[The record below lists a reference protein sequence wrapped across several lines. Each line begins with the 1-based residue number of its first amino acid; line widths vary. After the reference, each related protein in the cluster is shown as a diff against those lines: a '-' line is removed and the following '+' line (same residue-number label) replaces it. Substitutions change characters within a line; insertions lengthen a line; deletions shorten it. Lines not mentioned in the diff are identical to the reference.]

1 MAKFET
7 YLKNRA
13 AFVEKGLETE
23 LKKIKNAPQI
33 IIDAMAYSLQAG
45 GKRLRPIL
53 TLATAEVFGADKKDI
68 LPAACAVEM
77 LHTYSLIHDDLPAMD
92 NDSLRRGRPTN
103 HKVFGED
110 LAILAGD
117 GLLTYAF
124 ETLSN
129 LSNNKKIK
137 PQNLALAIK
146 SLANFGGVS
155 GMIGGQVADIF
166 AEGILDGKSKRAQI
180 LLKNKLF
187 KGSKMP
193 QYFLLPKESKEVSA
207 AALLTYIHANK
218 TGALITT
225 AVEIGALLAGANGN
239 NLKNIK
245 TYASKI
251 GFAFQVVD
259 DILDAT
265 ATAKQLGKS
274 NSDAANKKLT
284 FVILYGLDEA
294 KIAAQKAVESAI
306 KALNNLKGVNKE
318 KLAPL
323 YDLANF
329 FLSRSY

>member
-1 MAKFET
+1 MKFEQ
-7 YLKNRA
+7 YLKTSA
-13 AFVEKGLETE
+13 AFVEKGLAAE

-33 IIDAMAYSLQAG
+33 IIDAMVYSLQAG
-45 GKRLRPIL
+45 GKRLRPVL
-53 TLATAEVFGADKKDI
+53 TLTAAEIFGANKKDI

-129 LSNNKKIK
+129 LENNKNIK
-137 PQNLALAIK
+137 PRNLALAVN
-146 SLANFGGVS
+146 SVARFGGVR

-187 KGSKMP
+187 KGSKTP
-193 QYFLLPKESKEVSA
+193 QYFLLPKESNEVSA
-207 AALLTYIHANK
+207 SALLAYIHANK

-225 AVEIGALLAGANGN
+225 AVEVGALLAGAEGS

-245 TYASKI
+245 SYAQKI

-274 NSDAANKKLT
+274 NSDAENKKLT
-284 FVILYGLDEA
+284 FVTLYGLEEA
-294 KIAAQKAVESAI
+294 KAAAQKTIKEAH
-306 KALNNLKGVNKE
+306 KALNNLKNVNKE
-318 KLAPL
+318 KVRPL
-323 YDLANF
+323 HDLADF

>member
-1 MAKFET
+1 MSKFKT

-13 AFVEKGLETE
+13 DFVEKGLKAE

-92 NDSLRRGRPTN
+92 NDSLRRGRHTN
-103 HKVFGED
+103 HKVYGED

-146 SLANFGGVS
+146 SLANLGGVS

-166 AEGILDGKSKRAQI
+166 AEGILEGKSKRAQI

-187 KGSKMP
+187 KGSKAP
-193 QYFLLPKESKEVSA
+193 QYFLLPKECKEVSA
-207 AALLTYIHANK
+207 SALLTYIHANK

-225 AVEIGALLAGANGN
+225 AVEIGALLAGATGE

-245 TYASKI
+245 TYAGTI
-251 GFAFQVVD
+251 GFAFQVVE

-265 ATAKQLGKS
+265 APAKQLGKS
-274 NSDAANKKLT
+274 NSDAENKKLT
-284 FVILYGLDEA
+284 FVTLYGLDTA
-294 KIAAQKAVESAI
+294 KLAAKKAVESAI
-306 KALNNLKGVNKE
+306 KALNNLKGVKKE
-318 KLAPL
+318 KLVPL
-323 YDLANF
+323 YDLASF

>member
-1 MAKFET
+1 MKFEN
-7 YLKNRA
+7 YLKTRA
-13 AFVEKGLETE
+13 SFIEKGLAAE

-45 GKRLRPIL
+45 GKRLRPVL
-53 TLATAEVFGADKKDI
+53 TLTVAEIFGANKKDI

-103 HKVFGED
+103 HKVYGED

-129 LSNNKKIK
+129 LENNKNIK
-137 PQNLALAIK
+137 PHNLALDVN
-146 SLANFGGVS
+146 SLARFGGVR
-155 GMIGGQVADIF
+155 GMRGGQVADIF
-166 AEGILDGKSKRAQI
+166 AEGILEGKSKRAQI

-187 KGSKMP
+187 KGEKMP
-193 QYFLLPKESKEVSA
+193 HYFLLPKESKEISA
-207 AALLTYIHANK
+207 SALLAYIHANK

-225 AVEIGALLAGANGN
+225 AVEVGALLAGAEGS

-245 TYASKI
+245 SYARKI

-274 NSDAANKKLT
+274 NSDADNKKLT
-284 FVILYGLDEA
+284 FVTLYGLDEA
-294 KIAAQKAVESAI
+294 KLAAQKTIKEAH
-306 KALNNLKGVNKE
+306 KALNNLKNVNKE
-318 KLAPL
+318 KVQPL
-323 YDLANF
+323 HDLADF

>member
-1 MAKFET
+1 MVNFET
-7 YLKNRA
+7 YLKTRA
-13 AFVEKGLETE
+13 AFVEKGLKAEI
-23 LKKIKNAPQI
+23 KKIKNAPQI
-33 IIDAMAYSLQAG
+33 IIDAMAYSLEAG
-45 GKRLRPIL
+45 GKRLRPVL
-53 TLATAEVFGADKKDI
+53 TLAAAEIFGADKKDI

-103 HKVFGED
+103 HKVYGED

-129 LSNNKKIK
+129 LQNNKNIK
-137 PQNLALAIK
+137 AKNLNLAIN
-146 SLANFGGVS
+146 SLARFGGIR

-166 AEGILDGKSKRAQI
+166 AEGILDGKSKRAQG

-193 QYFLLPKESKEVSA
+193 HYFLLPKESKEISA
-207 AALLTYIHANK
+207 AALLNYIHANK

-225 AVEIGALLAGANGN
+225 AVEVGALLAGAEGN

-245 TYASKI
+245 NYAAKI
-251 GFAFQVVD
+251 GFAFQVID

-274 NSDAANKKLT
+274 NSDAENRKLT
-284 FVILYGLDEA
+284 FVTLYGLEEA
-294 KIAAQKAVESAI
+294 KLAAQKAVKEAH
-306 KALNNLKGVNKE
+306 KALNNLKNISKE
-318 KLAPL
+318 KTAPL
-323 YDLANF
+323 HDLADF

>member
-1 MAKFET
+1 MKKFES
-7 YLKNRA
+7 YLKTRA
-13 AFVEKGLETE
+13 AFVEKGIKSE

-33 IIDAMAYSLQAG
+33 IIDAMAYSLEAG

-53 TLATAEVFGADKKDI
+53 TLAVAEIFGADKKDI

-103 HKVFGED
+103 HKVYGED

-129 LSNNKKIK
+129 LQNNKNIK
-137 PQNLALAIK
+137 PQNLVLAIN
-146 SLANFGGVS
+146 SLARFGGVR
-155 GMIGGQVADIF
+155 GMIGGQVSDIF
-166 AEGILDGKSKRAQI
+166 AEGILEGKSKRAQM

-187 KGSKMP
+187 KGSRMP
-193 QYFLLPKESKEVSA
+193 HYFLLPKESKEISA
-207 AALLTYIHANK
+207 SALLSYIHSNK

-225 AVEIGALLAGANGN
+225 AVEIGALLAGTEGN
-239 NLKNIK
+239 NLKNIRN
-245 TYASKI
+245 YASKI

-274 NSDAANKKLT
+274 NSDAENKKLT
-284 FVILYGLDEA
+284 FVTLYGLEEA
-294 KIAAQKAVESAI
+294 KKAAKKAI
-306 KALNNLKGVNKE
+306 KEAEKALDNLTGVTKE
-318 KLAPL
+318 KLTPL
-323 YDLANF
+323 YDLAGF
-329 FLSRSY
+329 FLNRSY

>member
-1 MAKFET
+1 MGKFDT
-7 YLKNRA
+7 HLKKYTS
-13 AFVEKGLETE
+13 FVEKGLKAEI
-23 LKKIKNAPQI
+23 KKIKNAPQI
-33 IIDAMAYSLQAG
+33 IIDAMAYSLEAG
-45 GKRLRPIL
+45 GKRLRPVL
-53 TLATAEVFGADKKDI
+53 TLATAEIFGADKKDI

-103 HKVFGED
+103 HKVYGTD

-129 LSNNKKIK
+129 LQNNKKIK
-137 PQNLALAIK
+137 PQNLNFAIN
-146 SLANFGGVS
+146 SLARFGGVR

-166 AEGILDGKSKRAQI
+166 AEGILEGKSKRAQI

-187 KGSKMP
+187 KGSRLP
-193 QYFLLPKESKEVSA
+193 HYFLLPKESKEISA
-207 AALLTYIHANK
+207 AALLNYIHTNK

-225 AVEIGALLAGANGN
+225 AVEVGALLGGAEGI

-245 TYASKI
+245 NYASKI

-265 ATAKQLGKS
+265 VTAKQLGKS
-274 NSDAANKKLT
+274 NSDAENKKLT
-284 FVILYGLDEA
+284 FVTLYGLEES
-294 KIAAQKAVESAI
+294 KKAAQKAVQEAH
-306 KALNNLKGVNKE
+306 KALDNLKNVVKE
-318 KLAPL
+318 KTVLLHELA
-323 YDLANF
+323 DF

>member
-1 MAKFET
+1 MSKFEN
-7 YLKNRA
+7 YLKTRA
-13 AFVEKGLETE
+13 AFVEKGLSTE
-23 LKKIKNAPQI
+23 IKKIKNAPQI
-33 IIDAMAYSLQAG
+33 IIDAMAYSLKAG
-45 GKRLRPIL
+45 GKRLRPVL
-53 TLATAEVFGADKKDI
+53 TLATAEIFGADKKDI

-103 HKVFGED
+103 HKVYGED

-129 LSNNKKIK
+129 LENNKKIK
-137 PQNLALAIK
+137 PQNLVLAVN
-146 SLANFGGVS
+146 SLARFGGVR

-166 AEGILDGKSKRAQI
+166 AEGILEGKSKRAQI

-187 KGSKMP
+187 KGSKTP

-207 AALLTYIHANK
+207 AALLAYIHANK

-225 AVEIGALLAGANGN
+225 AVEIGALLAGAEGS

-245 TYASKI
+245 NYAQKI

-274 NSDAANKKLT
+274 NSDAENKKLT
-284 FVILYGLDEA
+284 FVTLYGLEEA
-294 KIAAQKAVESAI
+294 KHAAQKTVQEAH
-306 KALNNLKGVNKE
+306 KALNNLKNIDEAKVQ
-318 KLAPL
+318 PL
-323 YDLANF
+323 HNVADF

>member
-13 AFVEKGLETE
+13 AFVENGLRSE

-45 GKRLRPIL
+45 GKRLRPVL
-53 TLATAEVFGADKKDI
+53 TLAAAEVFGADKKDI

-103 HKVFGED
+103 HKVYGED

-129 LSNNKKIK
+129 LGNNKKIK
-137 PQNLALAIK
+137 PQNLVLAIK

-166 AEGILDGKSKRAQI
+166 AEGILDGKSKRAQV

-187 KGSKMP
+187 KGSKAP
-193 QYFLLPKESKEVSA
+193 QYFLLPKEGKEVSA
-207 AALLTYIHANK
+207 AALLAYIHANK

-225 AVEIGALLAGANGN
+225 AVEIGALLAGATGN

-245 TYASKI
+245 TYAGKI

-274 NSDAANKKLT
+274 NSDAENKKLT
-284 FVILYGLDEA
+284 FVTLYGIDEA
-294 KIAAQKAVESAI
+294 KIAAKKAVESAT
-306 KALNNLKGVNKE
+306 KALDNLKGVNKE

-323 YDLANF
+323 YDVANF

>member
-13 AFVEKGLETE
+13 AFVEKGLNSE

-53 TLATAEVFGADKKDI
+53 TLATAEVFGAEKKDI

-103 HKVFGED
+103 HKVYGED

-146 SLANFGGVS
+146 SLSNYGGVS

-166 AEGILDGKSKRAQI
+166 AEGILEGKSKRAQI

-187 KGSKMP
+187 KGSKAP

-207 AALLTYIHANK
+207 SALLTYIHANK

-225 AVEIGALLAGANGN
+225 AVEIGALLAGATGD

-274 NSDAANKKLT
+274 NSDAENKKLT
-284 FVILYGLDEA
+284 FVTLYGLDSA
-294 KIAAQKAVESAI
+294 KIAAQKAVESAV
-306 KALNNLKGVNKE
+306 KALNNLKGVKKE
-318 KLAPL
+318 KLVPL
-323 YDLANF
+323 YDLASF

>member
-1 MAKFET
+1 MVKFET

-13 AFVEKGLETE
+13 AFVEKGLKAEI
-23 LKKIKNAPQI
+23 KKIKNAPQI
-33 IIDAMAYSLQAG
+33 IIDAMAYSLEAG

-103 HKVFGED
+103 HKVYGED
-110 LAILAGD
+110 IAILAGD

-129 LSNNKKIK
+129 LWNNKKIK

-166 AEGILDGKSKRAQI
+166 AEGILEGKSKRAQI
-180 LLKNKLF
+180 ILKNKLF
-187 KGSKMP
+187 KGSKAP
-193 QYFLLPKESKEVSA
+193 QYFLLPKEGKEVSA
-207 AALLTYIHANK
+207 SALLTYIHANK

-225 AVEIGALLAGANGN
+225 AVEIGALLAGATGE

-284 FVILYGLDEA
+284 FVTLYGLDQA
-294 KIAAQKAVESAI
+294 KIAAKKAVESAV
-306 KALNNLKGVNKE
+306 KALNDLKGVNKE
-318 KLAPL
+318 KIIPL

>member
-1 MAKFET
+1 MKFEN
-7 YLKNRA
+7 YLKTRA
-13 AFVEKGLETE
+13 AFVEKGLNAE

-45 GKRLRPIL
+45 GKRLRPVL

-103 HKVFGED
+103 HKVYGED

-129 LSNNKKIK
+129 LENNKKIN
-137 PQNLALAIK
+137 PRNLALAVN
-146 SLANFGGVS
+146 SLARFGGVR

-166 AEGILDGKSKRAQI
+166 AEGILEGKSKRAQI

-187 KGSKMP
+187 KGSKTP

-207 AALLTYIHANK
+207 AALLAYIHANK

-225 AVEIGALLAGANGN
+225 AVEIGALLAGAEGN

-245 TYASKI
+245 SYAQKI
-251 GFAFQVVD
+251 GFAFQVID

-274 NSDAANKKLT
+274 NSDAENKKLT
-284 FVILYGLDEA
+284 FVTLYGLEEA
-294 KIAAQKAVESAI
+294 KCAAQKTVLEAH
-306 KALNNLKGVNKE
+306 KALNNLKNIDK
-318 KLAPL
+318 KKAQPL
-323 YDLANF
+323 HDVADF

>member
-7 YLKNRA
+7 YLKTRA
-13 AFVEKGLETE
+13 AFVEKGLKTE
-23 LKKIKNAPQI
+23 LKKIKNTPQI
-33 IIDAMAYSLQAG
+33 IIDAMAYSLEAG

-103 HKVFGED
+103 HKVYGED

-129 LSNNKKIK
+129 LQNNKKIK
-137 PQNLALAIK
+137 PQNLALAIN
-146 SLANFGGVS
+146 SLARFGGVR
-155 GMIGGQVADIF
+155 GMIGGQVSDIF

-187 KGSKMP
+187 KGSKTP
-193 QYFLLPKESKEVSA
+193 QYFLLPKEGKEISA
-207 AALLTYIHANK
+207 AALLDYIHANK

-225 AVEIGALLAGANGN
+225 AVEIGALLAGAKGD

-245 TYASKI
+245 TYAGKI

-274 NSDAANKKLT
+274 NSDAENKKLT
-284 FVILYGLDEA
+284 FVTLYGLAEA

-306 KALNNLKGVNKE
+306 KALNNLQGVNKG